1 MVFAVFAGFVVALV
15 AGHYL
20 GDSDSRVSSELTRSR
35 FSKPKTS
42 VFSCGIQA
50 SGYAEKRR
58 LISST

>member
-35 FSKPKTS
+35 FSKP
-42 VFSCGIQA
+42 
-50 SGYAEKRR
+50 
-58 LISST
+58 